1 MAALALGYLTTVQ
14 TLGFAVSQRDP
25 ARGYAIAPQDGRVAA
40 RYSEALSVGA
50 AGTTE
55 QARSAGMARTALV
68 NEPLAAEAVT
78 VLALD
83 AALNNDRAAAQRLFS
98 HSNRLTRRELPTRL
112 WLIQDAV
119 ERNAVPEVI
128 HHYDIAL
135 RTSRQASEI
144 LFPILAA
151 AVGDPEIA
159 RPLAA
164 MLAKRPSWDKAFID
178 YLATSGPDPIAS
190 AQFYRLLERRS
201 VAVPETARARIID
214 TLTAAGRF
222 NAAWDYYRSTHKGAD
237 RRQSRDP
244 EFSSQTELAT
254 AFDWKPV
261 LSNPGATADIRPAR
275 GGGVFDFAMPSTV
288 GGTVLEQLQ
297 LLPVG
302 RYRIEGLTTGI
313 DQLEGTHPFWQLV
326 CPDERELGR
335 VELTNSTLNGGRFAG
350 QFTVPADCP
359 VQRLRLVTRP
369 SSQISGV
376 TGQIE
381 RVLLRPV
388 EDR

>member
-1 MAALALGYLTTVQ
+1 MGYVTTMQALA
-14 TLGFAVSQRDP
+14 FAVSQRDP
-25 ARGYAIAPQDGRVAA
+25 HLGYALAPHDGRIAA
-40 RYSEALSVGA
+40 RYAELLSVNEVPAIQQVHA
-50 AGTTE
+50 AGI
-55 QARSAGMARTALV
+55 ARRALAD
-68 NEPLAAEAVT
+68 EPLAAKAVT

-83 AALNNDRAAAQRLFS
+83 AALRNDRVAARRLFA
-98 HSNRLTRRELPTRL
+98 HSDQLTRRELPTRL

-119 ERNAVPEVI
+119 ERNDVPAVI

-135 RTSRQASEI
+135 RTSSAASAM

-159 RPLAA
+159 RPLAER
-164 MLAKRPSWDKAFID
+164 LAKGPPWDKAFID
-178 YLATSGPDPIAS
+178 YLATSGPDPMAS

-222 NAAWDYYRSTHKGAD
+222 GAAWDYYRSMHKSAD

-244 EFSSQTELAT
+244 EFSSQTELPT

-261 LSNPGATADIRPAR
+261 LSHPGATADIRPAR
-275 GGGVFDFAMPSTV
+275 GGGVFDFAMPSTI
-288 GGTVLEQLQ
+288 GGAVLEQLQ

-302 RYRIEGLTTGI
+302 QYRIEGVTAGI
-313 DQLEGTHPFWQLV
+313 DQPADAHPFWQLV
-326 CPDERELGR
+326 CANERELGR
-335 VELTNSTLNGGRFAG
+335 VELTNSALNGGRFAG

-359 VQRLRLVTRP
+359 VQRLRLVTRS

-381 RVLLRPV
+381 RVFLRPV
-388 EDR
+388 EGR